1 MGNEGERALL
11 EAPALNKMIF
21 YTVRKVSYYVCLSA
35 LAQAGEFFKVITD
48 FGKNISLVY
57 ENLI

>member
-1 MGNEGERALL
+1 MQASEHSLT
-11 EAPALNKMIF
+11 APALNKMIF

-57 ENLI
+57 EN